1 MIPSSLDLQSCMSI
15 GDLSKFRNIT
25 VAVEF
30 DVFNILNSKFGVRK
44 DRSSSEAEALNENSD
59 DITLIDLRDMILKYE
74 V

>member
-30 DVFNILNSKFGVRK
+30 DVFNILNSKFGHGEGMEGPKFLRG
-44 DRSSSEAEALNENSD
+44 RSP
-59 DITLIDLRDMILKYE
+59 K
-74 V
+74 